1 MTRDFYSITGD
12 STVSERET
20 ANYAAKGERGD
31 PTRFGA
37 IFTTSAVGGGLNF
50 IITRVVFAIISRKL
64 ANAQEAWQTYLRSRN
79 AEQIYVAT
87 YGTRDRWDKRLYDGF
102 KAITGHAEWMVKDSH
117 ELEGGTPA
125 LESEDFEDDVVG
137 ADDVLEPGEF
147 SEEDTDEPAAEQDGA
162 STLADA
168 VADARRAVEAQ
179 AYDEGVDPETL
190 AVRQAAAAAATAALA
205 AAEKAAK
212 EAALSK
218 GRKVAL
224 KLTRYHELVRMRAL
238 LGGLVSNTIT
248 DQLLK
253 QYAAFTNALPN
264 YSGGDVSTMQPKSFT
279 WAGQRVVLVPSPAR
293 RVWTRDDQ
301 RGAFAPT
308 WKLRS
313 VFQKLHGSEEVTP
326 ASFTAA
332 NREAKRHKPAE
343 YERLRQMA
351 YELSKSHARIEA
363 QRYADLPKVDELV
376 LDLYARRRNAPSA
389 FFVTHEAL
397 REYMGFERT
406 ADIVSLDDAKV
417 IEWNDK
423 LNTALIDLREAEMRD
438 DLEFALTRLRLGQ
451 PQSLWRNAEARTA
464 AIIQFQRRSEKKKSE
479 MDPQSLRVLRLY
491 KVQLAFGL
499 GDRYW
504 ELWKAHLDAVDAAAI
519 HKIVE
524 MWDKLNGNEGRVRRT
539 FRLVSELALEHADV
553 GGDKGALL
561 GFVWKETSKLAGKDD
576 VYSVNGDPHKL
587 LAAQAA
593 AQIFGWSWLMDPAEF
608 VINPSAPAVHQ
619 KVKTIA
625 ELTNQKLPKKQLTTA
640 TIRSVLNGAVG
651 HLGVKISIGRVA
663 QHSTTCPVKL
673 ESDLPDF
680 LADAVAA
687 HRLGYAPWNAFF
699 SYSKHVCSCLCGDYP
714 DKCPVNSPVEVVVP
728 MMREELG
735 DILTALCD
743 LQRAVA
749 PPPQDV
755 KLAQK
760 LLATLDHTPEALLDE
775 GRWTRHLARLRDSA
789 TLTTAGSPPPP
800 AAPAD

>member
-79 AEQIYVAT
+79 AKQIYVAT

-117 ELEGGTPA
+117 ELEDGTPA
-125 LESEDFEDDVVG
+125 LESDDFEDDVVG

-168 VADARRAVEAQ
+168 VADAHRAVEAQ

-238 LGGLVSNTIT
+238 LSGLVSNTIT

-313 VFQKLHGSEEVTP
+313 VFQKLNGSEEVTP

-376 LDLYARRRNAPSA
+376 LDLYARRRNASSA

-423 LNTALIDLREAEMRD
+423 LNTALIDLRIAEMRD

-479 MDPQSLRVLRLY
+479 RDEPTKLPCACCICTKCSLQRVSGSLQCY
-491 KVQLAFGL
+491 AYMCSSV
-499 GDRYW
+499 
-504 ELWKAHLDAVDAAAI
+504 KASMATRSSCRADAA
-519 HKIVE
+519 
-524 MWDKLNGNEGRVRRT
+524 VRCIRC
-539 FRLVSELALEHADV
+539 VS
-553 GGDKGALL
+553 
-561 GFVWKETSKLAGKDD
+561 
-576 VYSVNGDPHKL
+576 L
-587 LAAQAA
+587 LA
-593 AQIFGWSWLMDPAEF
+593 
-608 VINPSAPAVHQ
+608 
-619 KVKTIA
+619 
-625 ELTNQKLPKKQLTTA
+625 
-640 TIRSVLNGAVG
+640 SVTKRPR
-651 HLGVKISIGRVA
+651 HVA
-663 QHSTTCPVKL
+663 
-673 ESDLPDF
+673 
-680 LADAVAA
+680 
-687 HRLGYAPWNAFF
+687 
-699 SYSKHVCSCLCGDYP
+699 
-714 DKCPVNSPVEVVVP
+714 
-728 MMREELG
+728 
-735 DILTALCD
+735 
-743 LQRAVA
+743 RAC
-749 PPPQDV
+749 
-755 KLAQK
+755 
-760 LLATLDHTPEALLDE
+760 
-775 GRWTRHLARLRDSA
+775 
-789 TLTTAGSPPPP
+789 
-800 AAPAD
+800 